1 MDLVGEKVLLRV
13 YLQSA
18 DRAPHTPTHERIVA
32 AARKQRIAGATVIR
46 GILGA
51 GYHGVIKQSRWAIVE
66 HVPVI
71 VEIVESAERIA
82 QFIQGPLDEIMI
94 GGMLTLERAAV
105 IMYRPRARGPA
116 LPKTVS
122 LQVAEALDPLSTLPR
137 IQGGAHMTIHE
148 NGVLL
153 RVFIGESDR
162 FQRKSLFEAIVQK
175 VRELGLAGAT
185 VLRGSEGFGA
195 HSVVHKSTLL
205 EMSTDL
211 PIVIE
216 IVDASEKI
224 GLLLPHLDQMVPEG
238 MVTMEYVQILMYRHG
253 RESQPAPG
261 PPPG

>member
-1 MDLVGEKVLLRV
+1 MSLIGEQVLMRI

-18 DRAPHTPTHERIVA
+18 DRTPHTPTHERIVA
-32 AARKQRIAGATVIR
+32 AARREKLAGGTVIR

-51 GYHGVIKQSRWAIVE
+51 GYHGILKSSRWSLVE

-71 VEIVESAERIA
+71 VEIVDAAERIA
-82 QFIQGPLDEIMI
+82 AFIRGPMDGIMV

-105 IMYRPRARGPA
+105 MLYRDGAGKLVGRDPA
-116 LPKTVS
+116 PASGELR
-122 LQVAEALDPLSTLPR
+122 LAAELRPLSTLPQ
-137 IQGGAHMTIHE
+137 IQPGAHMTINQ

-162 FQRKSLFEAIVQK
+162 FEGKPLYEAIVQK

-195 HSVVHKSTLL
+195 HSVVHKSSLL

-216 IVDASEKI
+216 IIDAEVNI
-224 GLLLPHLDQMVPEG
+224 QRLLPHLQTMVREG
-238 MVTMEYVQILMYRHG
+238 MITMEYVVVLMYRHG
-253 RESQPAPG
+253 REATAAS
-261 PPPG
+261 

>member
-1 MDLVGEKVLLRV
+1 MNLIGEHVLMRV
-13 YLQSA
+13 YLQNA
-18 DRAPHTPTHERIVA
+18 DRMPHTPTHERIVA
-32 AARKQRIAGATVIR
+32 AARKEGLAGATVIR

-51 GYHGVIKQSRWAIVE
+51 GYHGILKPSRWSLVD

-71 VEIVESAERIA
+71 VEIVDSAERIA
-82 QFIQGPLDEIMI
+82 AFVQGPLDRLMV

-105 IMYRPRARGPA
+105 MMYRHGSPA
-116 LPKTVS
+116 TGGAPPPPELA
-122 LQVAEALDPLSTLPR
+122 AEVRPLSTLPH
-137 IQGGAHMTIHE
+137 IQPGAHMTINE

-162 FQRKSLFEAIVQK
+162 FEKKPLHEAIVQK

-195 HSVVHKSTLL
+195 HSVVHKASLL

-216 IVDASEKI
+216 IVDTQEKI
-224 GLLLPHLDQMVPEG
+224 RLLVPHLEQMVREG
-238 MVTMEYVQILMYRHG
+238 MITMEYVAILLYRHG
-253 RESQPAPG
+253 REGDASPAPAQA
-261 PPPG
+261 